1 MFLACGSAS
10 LLSVHASVT
19 CVRNASSSRLREG
32 RTNNICAFDIRAYWL
47 NLSRG
52 PRQSSRR
59 GRSSFV
65 VRAPTTRGGHKSGL
79 PSSMDSRQSIRLPTR
94 DVVRVLALIFAFYV
108 TVRLLWIAHP
118 VVFLFFLGVLF
129 GLPLAQGADALKK
142 RGIPRGIGVAVILT
156 LFLGL
161 LTAGGVGMAPILRAQ
176 SKELQERLPE
186 AMDKI
191 DAWLGHRANGVLGIL
206 FNEESSD
213 TLRTVASRPAPNDSS
228 LAPIVVTDSSVVD
241 TIRTPSGAIVRRTQ
255 TRADTVAAGGNLRR
269 EITKQMS
276 GAQHSFLRVLT
287 STFTVSGAFMLVLFI
302 AAYIGVDPALYHGGL
317 LELFPARQRPR
328 TAVALAN
335 LATTLRRWLVTQL
348 IAMVVI
354 GAVTTVF
361 LFAVHV
367 KAALPLGILAGVL
380 KFIPIVGSIF
390 AAIPAIAMAFV
401 DSPHKA
407 LVIAIG
413 YFVIQFVENHLLVP
427 ILMKHGVNIP
437 PALTLGIQ
445 ALMALLFGFLGL
457 LVAVPLLAAILTIVR
472 ALNPQDMRDISA
484 EADKAVAASGGRG

>member
-1 MFLACGSAS
+1 
-10 LLSVHASVT
+10 
-19 CVRNASSSRLREG
+19 
-32 RTNNICAFDIRAYWL
+32 
-47 NLSRG
+47 
-52 PRQSSRR
+52 
-59 GRSSFV
+59 
-65 VRAPTTRGGHKSGL
+65 
-79 PSSMDSRQSIRLPTR
+79 MDSRQSIRLPTR

-129 GLPLAQGADALKK
+129 GLPLAQGADLLQK

-213 TLRTVASRPAPNDSS
+213 TLRTAGSQRPAATDSS
-228 LAPIVVTDSSVVD
+228 LAPIVVTDSTDVD
-241 TIRTPSGAIVRRTQ
+241 TIAAPPGAVTRKTQ

-317 LELFPARQRPR
+317 LELFPVRQRPR

-390 AAIPAIAMAFV
+390 AAIPAIAMAFI

-472 ALNPQDMRDISA
+472 ALNAQDMRDISA

>member
-1 MFLACGSAS
+1 
-10 LLSVHASVT
+10 
-19 CVRNASSSRLREG
+19 
-32 RTNNICAFDIRAYWL
+32 
-47 NLSRG
+47 
-52 PRQSSRR
+52 
-59 GRSSFV
+59 
-65 VRAPTTRGGHKSGL
+65 
-79 PSSMDSRQSIRLPTR
+79 MDSRQSIRLPTR

-213 TLRTVASRPAPNDSS
+213 TLHTAGSQRPAPNDSS
-228 LAPIVVTDSSVVD
+228 LAPLVVTDSSVLD
-241 TIRTPSGAIVRRTQ
+241 TTITTPSGAVVRRSQ

-317 LELFPARQRPR
+317 LELFPARQRAR
-328 TAVALAN
+328 AALA
-335 LATTLRRWLVTQL
+335 LAEIATTLRRWLVTQL

-354 GAVTTVF
+354 GGVTTVF
-361 LFAVHV
+361 LFAVRV

-390 AAIPAIAMAFV
+390 AAIPAIAMAFI

-413 YFVIQFVENHLLVP
+413 YFVIQFLENHLLVP

-472 ALNPQDMRDISA
+472 AINPQDMRDISA
-484 EADKAVAASGGRG
+484 QADKAVAASGGRG

>member
-1 MFLACGSAS
+1 
-10 LLSVHASVT
+10 
-19 CVRNASSSRLREG
+19 
-32 RTNNICAFDIRAYWL
+32 
-47 NLSRG
+47 
-52 PRQSSRR
+52 
-59 GRSSFV
+59 
-65 VRAPTTRGGHKSGL
+65 
-79 PSSMDSRQSIRLPTR
+79 MDSRQSIRLPTR
-94 DVVRVLALIFAFYV
+94 DVVRVLALIFGFYV

-129 GLPLAQGADALKK
+129 GLPLAQGADLLKA

-176 SKELQERLPE
+176 SRELQERLPE

-213 TLRTVASRPAPNDSS
+213 TLRTVGSQRLAATDSS

-241 TIRTPSGAIVRRTQ
+241 TTITTASGPVVTRKTH

-317 LELFPARQRPR
+317 LELFPVRQRKR
-328 TAVALAN
+328 VAVALAD

-354 GAVTTVF
+354 GGVTTVF
-361 LFAVHV
+361 LFAVRV

-390 AAIPAIAMAFV
+390 AAIPAIAMAFI

-472 ALNPQDMRDISA
+472 SINPQDMREISA